1 MTNAKILAV
10 GTKVIPFQK
19 TTSRY
24 AGLETSANVRRMNEM
39 GRKYLYVG
47 QNDYDFHGERIY
59 VLSDRANESSGDFFT
74 YNDVVPYDIQ
84 GDGIALEGDT
94 VVFVGKETDTDDN
107 QTNIFDFGKTYKVRK
122 AGCCGR
128 GDGVLVEDM
137 GAYVIIHDNYL
148 IVERNNPRLE
158 VLREELANLVAPAQ
172 PEPLTAVELL
182 EILKEEDEVVK
193 SVNFDA
199 HTTYDT
205 YRGLE
210 DLQGVWLS
218 ELSVCVFLRESDWDV
233 YDNAVETYLARKA
246 ELEKGIEEAEKAFMP
261 APVEPE
267 PRKELTFAEA
277 VAHVSN
283 GGKVECLDEDG
294 DRMDTYC
301 CPTEFTAITRS
312 EIEEGTW
319 YAI

>member
-24 AGLETSANVRRMNEM
+24 AGLETSANVRRMKEA
-39 GRKYLYVG
+39 GLKYLYVG

-59 VLSDRANESSGDFFT
+59 VLSDRANEGSGDFFT

-94 VVFVGKETDTDDN
+94 VVFVGKETATDDN

-128 GDGVLVEDM
+128 GDGVLLEDEGSFVM
-137 GAYVIIHDNYL
+137 IHDNYL

-158 VLREELANLVAPAQ
+158 TLREELANLKAPEK

-182 EILKEEDEVVK
+182 EILKEEDEAVK
-193 SVNFDA
+193 TVNLENHA
-199 HTTYDT
+199 TVDT
-205 YRGLE
+205 YRDLS

-218 ELSVCVFLRESDWDV
+218 ELAECIFVRESDWDA
-233 YDNAVETYLARKA
+233 YDNAVDFYDQRKHD
-246 ELEKGIEEAEKAFMP
+246 LEQAIAEAEKAFMP
-261 APVEPE
+261 VPEP

>member
-1 MTNAKILAV
+1 MTNTNILAV

-24 AGLETSANVRRMNEM
+24 AGLESSANVRRMKEI
-39 GRKYLYVG
+39 GQKYLYVA
-47 QNDYDFHGERIY
+47 QNDYDFHGEIIY
-59 VLSDRANESSGDFFT
+59 VLSDRFNEGSGDFFT

-94 VVFVGKETDTDDN
+94 VVFVGKETATDDN

-128 GDGVLVEDM
+128 GDGVLLEDEGSFVM
-137 GAYVIIHDNYL
+137 IHDNYL

-158 VLREELANLVAPAQ
+158 ALREELANLKAPEQ
-172 PEPLTAVELL
+172 LVPLTSNELIT
-182 EILKEEDEVVK
+182 ILKEQDEAVK
-193 SVNFDA
+193 TVSVKN
-199 HTTYDT
+199 HSTYDT
-205 YRGLE
+205 YRSLE
-210 DLQGVWLS
+210 DLTGVWLS
-218 ELSVCVFLRESDWDV
+218 ELAESIFVRESDWDA

-246 ELEKGIEEAEKAFMP
+246 GLEKDIEEAEKAFMP
-261 APVEPE
+261 VPEP

-277 VAHVSN
+277 VAHVEN
-283 GGKVECLDEDG
+283 GGKVEVRDEDD

>member
-24 AGLETSANVRRMNEM
+24 AGLETSANLRRMKEAGM
-39 GRKYLYVG
+39 KYLYVG
-47 QNDYDFHGERIY
+47 QNDYDFHGEKIY

-94 VVFVGKETDTDDN
+94 VVFIGKETGTDDN

-128 GDGVLVEDM
+128 GDGVLLEDEGSFVM
-137 GAYVIIHDNYL
+137 IHDNYL

-158 VLREELANLVAPAQ
+158 ALREELANLKAPEM
-172 PEPLTAVELL
+172 PKELSANEL
-182 EILKEEDEVVK
+182 ITILKEGDEAVK
-193 SVNFDA
+193 TISVKN
-199 HTTYDT
+199 HSTYDT
-205 YRGLE
+205 YRSLE
-210 DLQGVWLS
+210 DLTGVWLS
-218 ELSVCVFLRESDWDV
+218 ELAESIFLRESDWDA
-233 YDNAVETYLARKA
+233 YDNAVEWYLARKA
-246 ELEKGIEEAEKAFMP
+246 ELEKDIEEAEKTFMP
-261 APVEPE
+261 APEP

-277 VAHVSN
+277 VAHVEN
-283 GGKVECLDEDG
+283 GGKVEVRDEDG
-294 DRMDTYC
+294 DRMDVYY